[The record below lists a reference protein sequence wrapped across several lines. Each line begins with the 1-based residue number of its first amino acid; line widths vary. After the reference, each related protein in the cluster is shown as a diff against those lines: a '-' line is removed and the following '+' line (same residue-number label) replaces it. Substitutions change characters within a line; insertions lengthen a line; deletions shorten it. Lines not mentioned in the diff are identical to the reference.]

1 MPSYDL
7 GMSSKLLSR
16 YLDRIV
22 EQGTLTVQFADGS
35 RSKFGSSAAGFPDVE
50 ILLRDSKVP
59 RDILL
64 DPRLGAAEAFM
75 DGRLLIERGEIMN
88 LVELLR
94 SNQPWDRGGT
104 IGGPSFLRRLFNRIA
119 FARDAVNDRMRSQRN
134 VSHHYD
140 IGNDLYRLMLDH
152 DHMQYSCAY
161 WADGVETL
169 SQAQEAKLAH
179 IASKLALDQGQQIL
193 DIGCGWGGMAIYLAR
208 HFDVRVHGI
217 TLSREQ
223 LELARERAM
232 DAGVS
237 DRVEFELVDYRE
249 LPSRSIRYDRIVSV
263 GMFEHVGRPQFET
276 FFRSCANL
284 LADDG
289 VMLLHTIGRI
299 GGPGT
304 TDAFTRKY
312 IFPGGYIPALSETV
326 AASEKFRLI
335 ASDTEMLRLH
345 YAKTLRAWY
354 ANCMAN
360 RETIEDLYDARF
372 FRMWTFYLSGATS
385 SFENGGMCNYQI
397 QYCRDRRV
405 LPLTRDY
412 MGETEAKLRN

>member
-1 MPSYDL
+1 
-7 GMSSKLLSR
+7 MSTTLFKR
-16 YLDRIV
+16 YLGRIIDR
-22 EQGTLTVQFADGS
+22 GTLQVTFADGS
-35 RSKFGSSAAGFPDVE
+35 VSRFGSAAEGFPDVA
-50 ILLRDSKVP
+50 IRLADKKVP
-59 RDILL
+59 RDIVL

-75 DGRLLIERGEIMN
+75 DGRLAIQQGGIME

-94 SNQPWDRGGT
+94 SNQPWDKGGT
-104 IGGPSFLRRLFNRIA
+104 IGSPKLVRRIINRIG
-119 FARDAVNDRMRSQRN
+119 FAREAVNDRMRSQRN

-140 IGNDLYRLMLDH
+140 IGNDLYKLMLDPE
-152 DHMQYSCAY
+152 HMQYSCGY

-169 SQAQEAKLAH
+169 GEAQEAKLAH
-179 IASKLALDQGQQIL
+179 IASKLALADGQSVL

-208 HFDVRVHGI
+208 HFDLKVHGI

-223 LELARERAM
+223 LELAKERAAQ
-232 DAGVS
+232 AGVA
-237 DRVEFELVDYRE
+237 DRITFELVDYRE
-249 LPSRSIRYDRIVSV
+249 LTDRGSRYDRIVSV
-263 GMFEHVGRPQFET
+263 GMFEHVGRPQFDT
-276 FFRSCANL
+276 FFQTCANL
-284 LADDG
+284 LAADG

-299 GGPGT
+299 GGPGM

-345 YAKTLRAWY
+345 YARTLRAWY
-354 ANCMAN
+354 ANCMKH
-360 RETIEDLYDARF
+360 REAIVGMYDERF
-372 FRMWTFYLSGATS
+372 FRMWTFYLAGATS

-405 LPLTRDY
+405 LPLTREY
-412 MGETEAKLRN
+412 MMQCEQELASR